1 MPYISTFAKYA
12 DFSGRAKRSELW
24 PFILINYGLA
34 IVLLLLGIQVG
45 WGFFVL
51 GPVLARDITPISI
64 SAVSSQLFGLLIIIP
79 SLAVQVRRLHDT
91 GRSGWWVLFAQCVPF
106 VGCIVFVFLLMP
118 SNPGPNQ
125 YGPEPS

>member
-45 WGFFVL
+45 WGFFV
-51 GPVLARDITPISI
+51 VFA
-64 SAVSSQLFGLLIIIP
+64 LFGLLIIIP